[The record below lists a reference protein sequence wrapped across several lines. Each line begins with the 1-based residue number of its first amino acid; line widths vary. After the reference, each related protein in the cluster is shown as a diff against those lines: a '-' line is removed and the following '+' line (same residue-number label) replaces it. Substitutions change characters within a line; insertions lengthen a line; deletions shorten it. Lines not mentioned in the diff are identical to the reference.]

1 MQKNP
6 PSPYKDKRYEEVL
19 KELAMKYIALE
30 SNGTSLVTV
39 TSIHLENRG
48 KNATVCFTVLPESK
62 EAVVLDFLK
71 RKRPDFKEYIKKNSR
86 LGIIPQVDF
95 EVDYGEKN
103 RQTVDR
109 LI

>member
-1 MQKNP
+1 MEHRPK
-6 PSPYKDKRYEEVL
+6 PYKDKRAEEVL
-19 KELAMKYIALE
+19 RELAMKFIANE

-39 TSIHLENRG
+39 TNVLLSNRG
-48 KNATVCFTVLPESK
+48 KNVMVCFTVLPEEK

-71 RKRPDFKEYIKKNSR
+71 RKRPEFKEYIKENSR
-86 LGIIPQVDF
+86 LGIIPLVDF
-95 EVDYGEKN
+95 QIDFGEKN

>member
-1 MQKNP
+1 MNNTSKTN
-6 PSPYKDKRYEEVL
+6 KDKRAEEII
-19 KELAMKYIALE
+19 KELAMNFVAYE

-39 TSIHLENRG
+39 TNIILKNRG
-48 KNATVCFTVLPESK
+48 KEALILFTVLPENK

-71 RKRPDFKEYIKKNSR
+71 RKRPEFKEYIKENSR
-86 LGIIPQVDF
+86 MGIIPFVDF
-95 EVDYGEKN
+95 EIDLGEKN